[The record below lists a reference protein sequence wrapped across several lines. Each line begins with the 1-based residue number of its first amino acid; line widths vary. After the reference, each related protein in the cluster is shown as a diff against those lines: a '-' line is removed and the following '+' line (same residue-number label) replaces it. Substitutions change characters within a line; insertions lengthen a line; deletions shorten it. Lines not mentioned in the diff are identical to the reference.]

1 MIGELIGNLCALA
14 VAFTI
19 IYTIWDLAAIPGLYD
34 DDNWEKGNEGSNLRC
49 GKQYVISFLLS

>member
-1 MIGELIGNLCALA
+1 
-14 VAFTI
+14 VVFTI